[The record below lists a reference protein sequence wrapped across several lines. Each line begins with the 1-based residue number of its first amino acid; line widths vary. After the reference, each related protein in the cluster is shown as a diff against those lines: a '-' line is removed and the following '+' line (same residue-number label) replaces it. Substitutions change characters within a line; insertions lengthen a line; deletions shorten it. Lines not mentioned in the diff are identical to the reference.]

1 MKLAREPVLVLR
13 VARGQ
18 AEQQAAI
25 GSWLRERQS
34 DEAVASRL
42 AVIAEGAFFELTV
55 PPNVTLE
62 RLAAGCVCCVGLL
75 PMQVTLTRLVRSVR
89 PHSVLLLVSNAA
101 HLERVRSLLAGGRF
115 GVSLEGKT

>member
-1 MKLAREPVLVLR
+1 MKLAREPVLALR

-25 GSWLRERQS
+25 ESWLQERQS
-34 DEAVASRL
+34 DATVASRL

-62 RLAAGCVCCVGLL
+62 RLAPGCVCCVGLL
-75 PMQVTLTRLVRSVR
+75 PMQVTLTRMLRTVR

-101 HLERVRSLLAGGRF
+101 HLERVRSLLAGDQF

>member
-1 MKLAREPVLVLR
+1 MTLAQRAGLALR

-25 GSWLRERQS
+25 DAWLHTQPA
-34 DEAVASRL
+34 DANGAPHL

-55 PPNVTLE
+55 PQNVTVA

-75 PMQVTLTRLVRSVR
+75 PMQVTLTRLLRTVR
-89 PHSVLLLVSNAA
+89 PRALLLLLADAA
-101 HLERVRSLLAGGRF
+101 HFERVRSMVARGQL
-115 GVSLEGKT
+115 GVSLEGSA